1 MIGIAFIGEATAAKS
16 IDEAQKFLD
25 ENVSVG
31 DFLSSM
37 TEEEKELYNKLSD
50 EDKEKYRDL
59 SFTITSLEEKD
70 GFIEYRNGLDE
81 QVIAIFTK
89 AEE

>member
-1 MIGIAFIGEATAAKS
+1 MIGIAFIGEAKS

-25 ENVSVG
+25 ENVSLD

-50 EDKEKYRDL
+50 EDKEKYRNL
-59 SFTITSLEEKD
+59 SFTITQINEED
-70 GFIEYRNGLDE
+70 GFTEYRNGLDE

-89 AEE
+89 AKE